1 MLIRRLY
8 ARPLDTL
15 LVTWGVSL
23 MLQQLARDI
32 FGAPNVQTR
41 APDWLTGNVHRARRR

>member
-1 MLIRRLY
+1 
-8 ARPLDTL
+8 
-15 LVTWGVSL
+15 

-41 APDWLTGNVHRARRR
+41 APDLLTGNEVARRHGSA